1 MNAIDRGWLMSRQI
15 RAWIATGFFS
25 AVKSQDLSGHKTQ
38 ISVKLGSWLLVSIA
52 LSSGAAKAIA
62 APPMAAIS
70 DPEIS
75 KLAKESTIKI
85 TSPSVVFSGT
95 IVYRNNN
102 NVYTVITSAT
112 HFKANPQARYLAT
125 SVDNHVRSVTGIKF
139 LGKNLDL
146 AMFQF
151 SSGRNYRV
159 AILSKKIE
167 SIKPGATV
175 YVSGY
180 GYSNSTTID
189 TDKALFNITTGKLI
203 INSAQLID
211 NTGYSLVYNNA
222 TLLGQGGGAVWSDRG
237 EVIGI
242 HSDGDLSNEV
252 VASPINPDIRQIKAK
267 RKGISIDTVRKL
279 LAEDRNFQGL

>member
-1 MNAIDRGWLMSRQI
+1 MKEIDRGWVMGRQTSVEICTGYRLAVEPNNLLNHHQSLVQIGRWVLMAI
-15 RAWIATGFFS
+15 
-25 AVKSQDLSGHKTQ
+25 VLSCG
-38 ISVKLGSWLLVSIA
+38 SVS
-52 LSSGAAKAIA
+52 AIA
-62 APPMAAIS
+62 APQIGAIS
-70 DPEIS
+70 DIEIS

-85 TSPSVVFSGT
+85 TAPTVVFSGT

-102 NVYTVITSAT
+102 VYTVVTSAAN
-112 HFKANPQARYLAT
+112 FKANPQTRYLAT
-125 SVDNHVRSVTGIKF
+125 SVDNRVRSVTGVKF

-159 AILSKKIE
+159 AVLSKQID
-167 SIKPGATV
+167 SLKPGATV

-203 INSAQLID
+203 INSPQPID

-222 TLLGQGGGAVWSDRG
+222 TLLGQGGGAVWNDRG
-237 EVIGI
+237 EAIGI

-252 VASPINPDIRQIKAK
+252 VTSPINPEIRQIKAK

-279 LAEDRNFQGL
+279 LAEDPNFQGL

>member
-1 MNAIDRGWLMSRQI
+1 MKEIDRGGVMGRQI
-15 RAWIATGFFS
+15 WGWICTGYCL
-25 AVKSQDLSGHKTQ
+25 AVEPNNLLNHQSLVQ
-38 ISVKLGSWLLVSIA
+38 IGRRVLIEIVLACGSVP
-52 LSSGAAKAIA
+52 AIA
-62 APPMAAIS
+62 APPIVAIS
-70 DPEIS
+70 DTEIS

-85 TSPSVVFSGT
+85 TAPTVVFSGT

-102 NVYTVITSAT
+102 VYTVVTSAGN
-112 HFKANPQARYLAT
+112 FKANPQTRYLAT
-125 SVDNHVRSVTGIKF
+125 SVDNRVRSVTGVKF

-159 AILSKKIE
+159 AVLSKQIE
-167 SIKPGATV
+167 SLKPGATV

-189 TDKALFNITTGKLI
+189 TDKALFNITAGKLI
-203 INSAQLID
+203 INSSQPID

-222 TLLGQGGGAVWSDRG
+222 TLLGQGGGAVWNDRG
-237 EVIGI
+237 EAIGI

-252 VASPINPDIRQIKAK
+252 VTSPINPEIRQIKAK
-267 RKGISIDTVRKL
+267 HKGISIDTVRKL
-279 LAEDRNFQGL
+279 LAEDPNFQGL

>member
-1 MNAIDRGWLMSRQI
+1 MGRQI
-15 RAWIATGFFS
+15 WGWICTGYCL
-25 AVKSQDLSGHKTQ
+25 AVEPNNLLNHQSLVQ
-38 ISVKLGSWLLVSIA
+38 IGRRVLIEIVLACGSVP
-52 LSSGAAKAIA
+52 AIA
-62 APPMAAIS
+62 APPIVVIS
-70 DPEIS
+70 DTEIS

-85 TSPSVVFSGT
+85 TAPTVVFSGT

-102 NVYTVITSAT
+102 VYTVVTSAGN
-112 HFKANPQARYLAT
+112 FKANPQTRYLAT
-125 SVDNHVRSVTGIKF
+125 SVDNRVRSVTGVKF

-159 AILSKKIE
+159 AVLSKQIE
-167 SIKPGATV
+167 SLKPGATV

-189 TDKALFNITTGKLI
+189 TDKALFNITAGKLI
-203 INSAQLID
+203 INSSQPID

-222 TLLGQGGGAVWSDRG
+222 TLLGQGGGAVWNDRG
-237 EVIGI
+237 EAIGI

-252 VASPINPDIRQIKAK
+252 VTSPINPEIRQIKAK
-267 RKGISIDTVRKL
+267 HKGISIDTVRKL
-279 LAEDRNFQGL
+279 LAEDPNFQGL

>member
-1 MNAIDRGWLMSRQI
+1 MDAFDRGWVRSQQLLGTWMDTRSFSTNLKDLLGHQI
-15 RAWIATGFFS
+15 QSSIKIGR
-25 AVKSQDLSGHKTQ
+25 
-38 ISVKLGSWLLVSIA
+38 WLLISIA
-52 LSSGAAKAIA
+52 LLCSSVPAIA
-62 APPMAAIS
+62 APPIVAIS

-75 KLAKESTIKI
+75 KIAKESTVKI
-85 TSPSVVFSGT
+85 TAPTVVFSGT

-102 NVYTVITSAT
+102 VYTVITSAAN
-112 HFKANPQARYLAT
+112 FRANPQTRYFAT
-125 SVDNHVRSVTGIKF
+125 SVDNRVRSVTGIKF
-139 LGKNLDL
+139 LGENLDL

-151 SSGRNYRV
+151 SSGRDYRV

-189 TDKALFNITTGKLI
+189 PDKALFNITTGKLI
-203 INSAQLID
+203 INSLRSID

-222 TLLGQGGGAVWSDRG
+222 TLLGQGGGAVWNDRG

-252 VASPINPDIRQIKAK
+252 VASPINPDIRQIKSK
-267 RKGISIDTVRKL
+267 RKGISIDTVRQI
-279 LAEDRNFQGL
+279 LAKDPNFQGF